1 MSQVADEQQLRAE
14 GTHFLWLQSSTIWS
28 QMSSLWG
35 NGWRELCNH
44 SDTLLTCWESALHRL
59 GPQLRG
65 CLANHPGHT
74 SGKRDGA
81 GRRWLLGIQQML
93 LLLLSSLLSL
103 PQSLMRTWVY
113 KCYHLSPSPPSW
125 RREWR
130 FYNYMCLRV
139 CIKKALCINIKVIK
153 VRTPKKILVSVQS
166 LRKIF

>member
-1 MSQVADEQQLRAE
+1 
-14 GTHFLWLQSSTIWS
+14 
-28 QMSSLWG
+28 MSSSFMLKG
-35 NGWRELCNH
+35 PISSDSRALPSGLIKFFPLREWLKRTVQPQWYPT
-44 SDTLLTCWESALHRL
+44 DLLRERFASVRSTASRL
-59 GPQLRG
+59 P
-65 CLANHPGHT
+65 CKPSWAHF
-74 SGKRDGA
+74 GKRDGA

-93 LLLLSSLLSL
+93 LLLLSSLFSL
-103 PQSLMRTWVY
+103 PQSLMRTSVY

-139 CIKKALCINIKVIK
+139 SIKKALCINIKVIK